1 MRLQP
6 SEFDMAIASM
16 RRLARI
22 ALSTDPVGRE
32 ARDVCAQ
39 EQKRR
44 GKAAARR
51 TRVVGVV
58 R

>member
-1 MRLQP
+1 MCKSAEL
-6 SEFDMAIASM
+6 DMAIASM
-16 RRLARI
+16 RRLART
-22 ALSTDPVGRE
+22 ALSSDPVGAQ
-32 ARDVCAQ
+32 ARIVCAQ
-39 EQKRR
+39 EQRRR